1 MFGDIVT
8 QLRLPDRKLILDCG
22 TRWNATYAML
32 VVAIGYKDVFSR
44 YADRDLSYS
53 FVPSDEDWDK
63 AKIVCDF
70 LEEFDMVTNLISGTD
85 YPTSNLFLPELW
97 HIKKILDEARFS
109 EDSCLTKMATK
120 MKMRFDKYW
129 GDCNLLISL
138 AAILDP
144 RNKIKFIDFAFG
156 QIYSSD
162 NAIRHLNEVR
172 DCLYKLFEEYLSS
185 HKSKIADGKSQSES
199 QSQSS
204 KFTGSGKG
212 KSRGRAQFD
221 SMMRIVDILP
231 TEKSEL
237 DVYLEERVFFHDEEI
252 DPPFDALGW
261 WREHTLKFPIL
272 SKMACD
278 ILSIPITTVASESA
292 FSAGGRVIEPH
303 RASLGTDT
311 VQVLLCGADWYRA
324 FYGLKKK
331 KIVKETQMREY
342 SIHPSTSRKNED

>member
-1 MFGDIVT
+1 
-8 QLRLPDRKLILDCG
+8 
-22 TRWNATYAML
+22 
-32 VVAIGYKDVFSR
+32 
-44 YADRDLSYS
+44 
-53 FVPSDEDWDK
+53 
-63 AKIVCDF
+63 
-70 LEEFDMVTNLISGTD
+70 
-85 YPTSNLFLPELW
+85 
-97 HIKKILDEARFS
+97 
-109 EDSCLTKMATK
+109 